1 MIGFLLKRPVAVI
14 MSTIA
19 FLVLGAVAMFQLPV
33 SLMPDVDIPEISIHY
48 TQDNASVNEMEN
60 SITNLLRGQLQ
71 QIPSLSDI
79 TSESREGSGTITMK
93 FEYGTSIDYAFIEVN
108 QKVDAAMNSFPKEMQ
123 RPTIIK
129 ASTSDI
135 PVFYIQLN
143 LKKLESDIKFLEFC
157 EFADAVLKKRL
168 EHEVLGYT
176 FACKEWAAS
185 SIHWLKE
192 RHGWSVTEE
201 MLTFTPGIVRGLAF
215 AIHCFTE
222 KGDKVMV
229 MPPVYHPFFL
239 VAQKNEREV
248 VFSPL
253 VLRDGQYYIDFDRFR
268 RDVQGCKIL
277 ILSNPHNPGGRVWTK
292 EELSQIADIC
302 QESGTLVISD
312 EIHADLTLPPYK
324 HPTFALTSEKAR
336 MNSLVFMSP
345 SKAFNMPGLASSYVI
360 IENEELLQRFRTY
373 MEASEFCE
381 GHLFAYLSVAA
392 AYSHGTEWLDQVIAY
407 IKGNVDFT
415 ENYLREHIPAVK
427 MIRPQASYLIFLD
440 CRGLGLNQESLNRL
454 FVEGAHLALN
464 DGTTF
469 GKEGEGFM
477 RLNVACP
484 RATLE
489 QALKQLERAVN
500 NG

>member
-1 MIGFLLKRPVAVI
+1 MFHCFADSVFVNRSRHIVGGSFHILFGLSHGYSDSSMAEHTDVIASVTECHSLFQFYIEVTDDFVNAFLL
-14 MSTIA
+14 
-19 FLVLGAVAMFQLPV
+19 G
-33 SLMPDVDIPEISIHY
+33 IPFGRNIGKCR
-48 TQDNASVNEMEN
+48 N
-60 SITNLLRGQLQ
+60 
-71 QIPSLSDI
+71 
-79 TSESREGSGTITMK
+79 
-93 FEYGTSIDYAFIEVN
+93 
-108 QKVDAAMNSFPKEMQ
+108 Q
-123 RPTIIK
+123 RPTSQVGIDGRISLFFLFRDKGCHLDDFLTGCLLERYSRNHIHVQEIIEYLFYHVVRL
-129 ASTSDI
+129 ANGYV
-135 PVFYIQLN
+135 VFLYKDARDSFLFA
-143 LKKLESDIKFLEFC
+143 ES
-157 EFADAVLKKRL
+157 
-168 EHEVLGYT
+168 
-176 FACKEWAAS
+176 S
-185 SIHWLKE
+185 
-192 RHGWSVTEE
+192 
-201 MLTFTPGIVRGLAF
+201 
-215 AIHCFTE
+215 HCF
-222 KGDKVMV
+222 
-229 MPPVYHPFFL
+229 YFF
-239 VAQKNEREV
+239 
-248 VFSPL
+248 
-253 VLRDGQYYIDFDRFR
+253 LRDGTFVNYFFSDKTIGSVH
-268 RDVQGCKIL
+268 RDVSINEISVLQLGEIVDNGFRTSRSDKFLC
-277 ILSNPHNPGGRVWTK
+277 NPHNPGGRAWTK
-292 EELSQIADIC
+292 EELQIADIC
-302 QESGTLVISD
+302 QETGTLVISD

-440 CRGLGLNQESLNRL
+440 CRELGLNQESLNRL
-454 FVEGAHLALN
+454 FVERAHLALN

-500 NG
+500 NE